1 MNEIERYNFWHFEL
15 DTIISERKK
24 YNNEI
29 ELVVERVKSGL
40 SVSDEEVW
48 KELDNEKGAD

>member
-1 MNEIERYNFWHFEL
+1 MNEIERYNFWYLEL
-15 DTIISERKK
+15 DVIISERKK
-24 YNNEI
+24 YTDEI
-29 ELVVERVKSGL
+29 ELAVERVKSGL